1 MSQSIGKTQTRFFE
15 YHDPD
20 NPLVLRVGRPLAR
33 FTLAYE
39 MYGRMNADKSN
50 VILLFHAMTGSQ
62 HAAGINTTVPGLDG
76 RWTEEVHEGW
86 WNDFIGPKKALDT
99 RKFFVLSVN
108 YLGGCY
114 GSTGP
119 ASINPETGTYWGSSF
134 PVLRMSD
141 IVDSQIKLLDHLGVH
156 QLHAVVGPPLAG
168 S

>member
-1 MSQSIGKTQTRFFE
+1 MSHSISHVQAQFYEF
-15 YHDPD
+15 HDPD
-20 NPLVLRVGRPLAR
+20 HPLVLRVGRPLSR

-86 WNDFIGPKKALDT
+86 WNGFIGPNKALDT
-99 RKFFVLSVN
+99 RKFCVLSVN

-119 ASINPETGTYWGSSF
+119 ASINPETGT
-134 PVLRMSD
+134 
-141 IVDSQIKLLDHLGVH
+141 
-156 QLHAVVGPPLAG
+156 
-168 S
+168 

>member
-1 MSQSIGKTQTRFFE
+1 MSQSIGKTQTRFVE

-86 WNDFIGPKKALDT
+86 WNGFIGPDKALDT
-99 RKFFVLSVN
+99 RKFCVLSVN
-108 YLGGCY
+108 YLGVVMAQPGRRQ
-114 GSTGP
+114 STPRRALIGDP
-119 ASINPETGTYWGSSF
+119 RSPSCG
-134 PVLRMSD
+134 
-141 IVDSQIKLLDHLGVH
+141 
-156 QLHAVVGPPLAG
+156 
-168 S
+168 

>member
-1 MSQSIGKTQTRFFE
+1 MSQSIGKTQTQFFE

-62 HAAGINTTVPGLDG
+62 HAAGINTTIPGLDG

-86 WNDFIGPKKALDT
+86 WNGFIGPNKA
-99 RKFFVLSVN
+99 
-108 YLGGCY
+108 
-114 GSTGP
+114 STP
-119 ASINPETGTYWGSSF
+119 ASSASSASTTWG
-134 PVLRMSD
+134 
-141 IVDSQIKLLDHLGVH
+141 
-156 QLHAVVGPPLAG
+156 VVMAQPGRRQSIPRRAPIG
-168 S
+168 DPRSPSCG